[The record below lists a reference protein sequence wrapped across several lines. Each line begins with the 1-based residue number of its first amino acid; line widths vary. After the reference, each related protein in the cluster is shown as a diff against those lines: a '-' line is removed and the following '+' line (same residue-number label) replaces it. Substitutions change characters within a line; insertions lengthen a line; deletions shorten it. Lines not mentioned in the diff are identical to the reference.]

1 MEGKTTLDEPTRT
14 TTTVSAPIYVYD
26 NLAFSGAD
34 PDQELVCAKARS
46 PFLFGNGGATTTLNV
61 EWFGSNDQK
70 EGSAQ
75 NSSDSNWPILCFV
88 HGVCESAESWT
99 VQHLA
104 VACRENHWRLSVL
117 ELEGH
122 GLSSGK
128 RSVCGDFEILVKQ
141 VEAFVRHALSIQD
154 CNEAIPFALCG
165 VSLGGALAAYAAD
178 NITKSMNQVPLFH
191 RFLGVALFCPAVAIA
206 PEAIP
211 PYPIVF
217 ALRLLSLVAPSTGI
231 MTPTEDPSHYACPS
245 SSTRN
250 FSGRWPLATSKM
262 LLDVTS
268 TKVHTDQRIHHTL
281 TMEKVPSLLVIA
293 GEKDQ
298 IIPLDLIREFVD
310 HAKLADKWLEV
321 IPKADHGILVRPKT
335 AKIGVGKLFEWL
347 IERLAKHMPAAAHNP
362 LPA

>member
-1 MEGKTTLDEPTRT
+1 MEGQTTLDET
-14 TTTVSAPIYVYD
+14 TTTLSAPTYVYD

-34 PDQELVCAKARS
+34 QDLVHAKARS
-46 PFLFGNGGATTTLNV
+46 PFLFDKGGATATLNV
-61 EWFGSNDQK
+61 EWFGSNEQ
-70 EGSAQ
+70 EESSAQ
-75 NSSDSNWPILCFV
+75 NSSDSTWAILCFV
-88 HGVCESAESWT
+88 HGVCESAETWT

-104 VACRENHWRLSVL
+104 VACRENQWRLSVL

-141 VEAFVRHALSIQD
+141 VEAFVRHTLSIQE
-154 CNEAIPFALCG
+154 CKETIPFALCG
-165 VSLGGALAAYAAD
+165 ASLGGALAAYAAD
-178 NITKSMNQVPLFH
+178 NIAKSMNQDPLFH
-191 RFLGVALFCPAVAIA
+191 GFLGVALFCPAVAVS

-217 ALRLLSLVAPSTGI
+217 ALQLLSLVAPSTGI
-231 MTPTEDPSHYACPS
+231 MTPTEDPSQYACPL

-268 TKVHTDQRIHHTL
+268 TKVRMDQRIHQTF
-281 TMEKVPSLLVIA
+281 TMETVPSLLVIA
-293 GEKDQ
+293 GEKDHV
-298 IIPLDLIREFVD
+298 IPLNLIREFVD
-310 HAKLADKWLEV
+310 HAKLTDKCLEV

-335 AKIGVGKLFEWL
+335 AKLGVQKLFEWL
-347 IERLAKHMPAAAHNP
+347 IERLQKNKTAAAHTT
-362 LPA
+362 LPVSPPT

>member
-1 MEGKTTLDEPTRT
+1 MYE
-14 TTTVSAPIYVYD
+14 

-34 PDQELVCAKARS
+34 NDQEIVRAKARS
-46 PFLFGNGGATTTLNV
+46 PFLFGKSGGTTLNV
-61 EWFGSNDQK
+61 EWFGSNED
-70 EGSAQ
+70 SAED
-75 NSSDSNWPILCFV
+75 SDSSWPILCFV
-88 HGVCESAESWT
+88 HGVCESAETWT

-104 VACRENHWRLSVL
+104 VACREKQWRLSVL

-128 RSVCGDFEILVKQ
+128 RSVCGDFDILVDQ

-154 CNEAIPFALCG
+154 CNEAVPFALCG
-165 VSLGGALAAYAAD
+165 ASLGGALAAYAAD
-178 NITKSMNQVPLFH
+178 NIAKSMNQEPLFQ
-191 RFLGVALFCPAVAIA
+191 RFLGVALFCPAVAVA

-231 MTPTEDPSHYACPS
+231 LTPTEDPSHFACPP

-268 TKVHTDQRIHHTL
+268 TKVLMDQRIHLTL
-281 TMEKVPSLLVIA
+281 TMETVPSLLVIA
-293 GEKDQ
+293 GNKDE
-298 IIPLDLIREFVD
+298 IIPVDLIREFVD
-310 HAKLADKWLEV
+310 HAKLEDKWLEI

-335 AKIGVGKLFEWL
+335 AKICSQKLFEWL
-347 IERLAKHMPAAAHNP
+347 TERLQRQQRRN
-362 LPA
+362 LPQPPT